1 MLSATMIVEI
11 IMRVEG
17 FANTSVQRG
26 ERWVP
31 ALVAKCDK
39 CGFQASEYVSTSDK
53 FDTDGVGQRARV
65 IRKFENLGWSFRN
78 HKATCPGCMKASRA
92 AQMRFLHSP
101 KGAPMPTENVTKF
114 PPLPP
119 AGVKPMGK
127 SDRRVIFI
135 KLDEVYQDE
144 KKGYLPG
151 WTDQRVATDLGIPE
165 AWVKEIREENFGSVS
180 SNPDIDLVLAEAK
193 KWEDERGVLERR
205 ASALADQIEKIVGEA
220 KKMAEEFQKHTAK
233 GELVERKLFAIS
245 KSVRP

>member
-1 MLSATMIVEI
+1 
-11 IMRVEG
+11 
-17 FANTSVQRG
+17 
-26 ERWVP
+26 
-31 ALVAKCDK
+31 
-39 CGFQASEYVSTSDK
+39 
-53 FDTDGVGQRARV
+53 
-65 IRKFENLGWSFRN
+65 
-78 HKATCPGCMKASRA
+78 
-92 AQMRFLHSP
+92 
-101 KGAPMPTENVTKF
+101 MPTENVTKF

-119 AGVKPMGK
+119 VGVKPMGK

-193 KWEDERGVLERR
+193 KWKDEAGALERKMETM
-205 ASALADQIEKIVGEA
+205 QEEA
-220 KKMAEEFQKHTAK
+220 HKLGDRMQKLHEEFKAHTAK